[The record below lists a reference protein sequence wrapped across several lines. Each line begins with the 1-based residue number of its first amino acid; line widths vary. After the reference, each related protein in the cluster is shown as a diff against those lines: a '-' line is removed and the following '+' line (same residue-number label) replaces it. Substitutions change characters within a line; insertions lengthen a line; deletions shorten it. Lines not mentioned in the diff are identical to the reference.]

1 MKLKVWLSYIFF
13 VIITI
18 VVAALLSR
26 TVILT
31 EPVPENVGIRAFYE
45 EQQNNIDAVFVG
57 PSSIFTTILPPVAY
71 HKYGITTAA
80 YAIPNLLTEQYI
92 HCIRD
97 ILKYQKP
104 KVIFICVDNMFISHK
119 KSDLTPFILNF
130 IYHIKMSLNKI
141 KIVYE
146 YKKIPKISYIELLEY
161 YFPII
166 RFHHK
171 WKKIRIN
178 SFTDNCNSHKGAL
191 TFFIDF
197 HVRKF
202 DFKKYKDEQK
212 KIIDLR
218 RKKESVKREKLIE
231 RQYDVY
237 YKDVPLLKFKKSL
250 HDLFISLLSF
260 YDVKFV
266 LIETPFALPFPVEQI
281 DLNKSICYD
290 TVYNIA
296 QKYEI
301 DYIDMNSKKVL
312 QDLKI
317 DENNDFLDFNHLNFW
332 GAMKTT
338 DYLANLLVTK
348 YGLKDKRND
357 VNYDS
362 WNKEYEFYRNEIKR
376 RYNIDIESGELGN
389 SETNN

>member
-1 MKLKVWLSYIFF
+1 MRLKFCLNYIFF
-13 VIITI
+13 IFTTI

-45 EQQNNIDAVFVG
+45 EEQNNIDAVFVG

-104 KVIFICVDNMFISHK
+104 KVIFICVDNMFIQCTKPDS
-119 KSDLTPFILNF
+119 LPFTLNF
-130 IYHIKMSLNKI
+130 IYYIKLSLNKI
-141 KIVYE
+141 KIVQQF
-146 YKKIPKISYIELLEY
+146 KKIHNLSYIELLEY
-161 YFPII
+161 YSPII
-166 RFHHK
+166 RFHNK

-178 SFTDNCNSHKGAL
+178 SFNDNCNSHKGAL
-191 TFFIDF
+191 IYFMSFYDQ
-197 HVRKF
+197 KF
-202 DFKKYKDEQK
+202 DFEKYKKEQK
-212 KIIDLR
+212 KIIDKNDYKIYRDRVKLSQF
-218 RKKESVKREKLIE
+218 KE
-231 RQYDVY
+231 
-237 YKDVPLLKFKKSL
+237 SL
-250 HDLFISLLSF
+250 HDLFTSLSYF

-281 DLNKSICYD
+281 DIHKSISYD
-290 TVYNIA
+290 TVFDIA
-296 QKYEI
+296 QKYEL
-301 DYIDMNSKKVL
+301 DYIDMNSKEVL

-317 DENNDFLDFNHLNFW
+317 DENNDFLNFNHLNFW

-362 WNKEYEFYRNEIKR
+362 WNKEYEFYKNEIKK
-376 RYNIDIESGELGN
+376 RYNIDIESGELIN